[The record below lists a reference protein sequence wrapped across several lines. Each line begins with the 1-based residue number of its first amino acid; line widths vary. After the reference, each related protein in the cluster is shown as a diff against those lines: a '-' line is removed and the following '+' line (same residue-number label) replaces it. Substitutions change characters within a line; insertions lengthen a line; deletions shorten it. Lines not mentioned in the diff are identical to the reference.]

1 MALICIGGCSPIYVV
16 KAGLAELRILR
27 ARQDIVEILGDSSID
42 SATRGKLSFVLEAR
56 RFATNELGIEV
67 GDAYRTFAQLDQ
79 DTLALV
85 VSAAH
90 KDRLESKTW
99 WFPIIGR
106 VTNKGFFSLAE
117 AQKE

>member
-1 MALICIGGCSPIYVV
+1 MALICIGGCSPIYIV
-16 KAGLAELRILR
+16 KAGLAELQILR

-67 GDAYRTFAQLDQ
+67 GDAYRTFTQLDQ

-90 KDRLESKTW
+90 KDRLESKRGGSQLLGGCPTKDSS
-99 WFPIIGR
+99 P
-106 VTNKGFFSLAE
+106 
-117 AQKE
+117 